1 MPLVRRKALPAADAR
16 EGVVLAGVCNGVNP
30 TFSAPEVFVHAPP
43 GLSARVYLNGQRL
56 LLTDDFTVAESGGP
70 GTGFDT
76 VILQH
81 APVVGDK
88 VFADYF
94 AA

>member
-1 MPLVRRKALPAADAR
+1 M
-16 EGVVLAGVCNGVNP
+16 LAGAVNGVNL
-30 TFSAPEVFVHAPP
+30 TFTTPEKFLHAVP
-43 GLSARVYLNGQRL
+43 GLSARVHLNGQRL
-56 LLTDDFTVAESGGP
+56 LRVDDYTLAESGGP

-76 VILQH
+76 VVLLH
-81 APVVGDK
+81 APVTGDK